1 MEVFEAI
8 DEIFRNFNPPY
19 SLEILPINE
28 ACGRIL
34 SKDVVAVKNLPCFD
48 NSALDGYAI
57 KFEDKDKPFVLIDSV
72 LAGDKR
78 TTKIN
83 QNECIKIMTGAKMP
97 LGADTVMRL
106 EECIVDKNL
115 IHAPKNL
122 KKGDAYRFTAEEV
135 KIGEILLKKGEKL
148 NARVVMMLATQGIS
162 FVEVFALPRIGIYS
176 SGDEIVEP
184 WQNADDDQIY
194 NANAVGIGAILT
206 LNGFKSSYLGI
217 IKDSFEATVTA
228 LNQSNKFD
236 VIICSGGASKGEADF
251 MKKALE
257 AIGFNELFNKV
268 NMRPGAPFKAYKK
281 DGKMVFVLPGNPM
294 AAYLC
299 ANLFIL
305 PLLLSQRLKF
315 EKVTLKENI
324 KIKPGRANI
333 VLGSVDNFEFHVT
346 NENRY
351 GSGMIKPLLK
361 SNAIY
366 ISNPSESEI
375 LANSDI
381 FITRI
386 S

>member
-48 NSALDGYAI
+48 NSALDGYAV

-115 IHAPKNL
+115 IHAPNNL
-122 KKGDAYRFTAEEV
+122 KKGDAYRFAAEEV

-148 NARVVMMLATQGIS
+148 NARAVMMLAAQGIS

-206 LNGFKSSYLGI
+206 LNGFQSSYLGI

-268 NMRPGAPFKAYKK
+268 NMRPGAPFKAYEK